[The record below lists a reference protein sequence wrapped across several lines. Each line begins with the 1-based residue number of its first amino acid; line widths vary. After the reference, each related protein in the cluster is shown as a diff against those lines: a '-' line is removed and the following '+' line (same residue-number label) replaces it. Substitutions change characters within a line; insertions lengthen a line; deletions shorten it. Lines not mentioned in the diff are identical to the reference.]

1 MTKFLTELF
10 LSFLGLNN
18 SSYAV
23 RNSAL
28 DTALPFTTAAVSV
41 LTSHR
46 RAGHCKRP
54 SDQLSTV
61 LVVSPVVEEAAKLP
75 LNHETKSVT
84 IATHQLQPLFR
95 VHGWSVKAT

>member
-1 MTKFLTELF
+1 MF

-18 SSYAV
+18 SKTYAV

-46 RAGHCKRP
+46 RAGHRNRA
-54 SDQLSTV
+54 SNQLSPM

-95 VHGWSVKAT
+95 VHGWSLKAGFVLT

>member
-1 MTKFLTELF
+1 MF
-10 LSFLGLNN
+10 LSFLGLK
-18 SSYAV
+18 SSKTYAV

-28 DTALPFTTAAVSV
+28 DTASPFTPAAVSV

-54 SDQLSTV
+54 SNQLSTV
-61 LVVSPVVEEAAKLP
+61 LVVSPVVEEAAKVL

-95 VHGWSVKAT
+95 VHGWSLKAAFVLT

>member
-1 MTKFLTELF
+1 MF
-10 LSFLGLNN
+10 LSFLGLK
-18 SSYAV
+18 SSKTYAV

-28 DTALPFTTAAVSV
+28 DTASPFTTAAVSV

-46 RAGHCKRP
+46 RAGHRNRA
-54 SDQLSTV
+54 SNQLSPM

-95 VHGWSVKAT
+95 VHGWSLKAAFVLT